1 MVKETEQIINKS
13 DADGLQKHTEYKNA
27 HVFSFC

>member
-13 DADGLQKHTEYKNA
+13 DADGLQKHNEYKNA
-27 HVFSFC
+27 LLSF